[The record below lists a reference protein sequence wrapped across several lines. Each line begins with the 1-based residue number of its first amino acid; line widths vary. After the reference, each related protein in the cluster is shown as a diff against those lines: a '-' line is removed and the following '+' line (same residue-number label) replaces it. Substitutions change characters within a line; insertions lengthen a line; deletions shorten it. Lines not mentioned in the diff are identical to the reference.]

1 MRVTDRMTS
10 DRVLYNIQ
18 KVIGQISK
26 LHDQISS
33 GTKVRYPSDDAVLAT
48 RSSNLDSRLR
58 ELKQY
63 ERNVNY
69 AQSIVKAYDT
79 NVQQVS
85 EIYQRLRELLV
96 QAANGTL
103 TADQRQAIAQEIA
116 QIKRQLIQI
125 ANTQV
130 GSDYIFAGLQG
141 SKPPVSED
149 GQIQI
154 KPEALQS
161 RTTLVF
167 GYLLEYGINV
177 KDLFVTD
184 GNQSVFSILDMT
196 LKALERNEPRFISE
210 VALASVNYLEKS
222 VSENLAKIGAMERV
236 VEAASNRIDEL
247 NIFMTEHLSQER
259 DVDITEAVTSLSMK
273 QAVLN
278 AALKSAANLLRN
290 TLVDFIS

>member
-18 KVIGQISK
+18 KVINQISK

-58 ELKQY
+58 ELEQY
-63 ERNVNY
+63 ERNTNY
-69 AQSIVKAYDT
+69 VQNIVKGYDT
-79 NVQQVS
+79 AVQQVS
-85 EIYQRLRELLV
+85 ELYQRLRELLV
-96 QAANGTL
+96 QASNGTL
-103 TADQRQAIAQEIA
+103 TADQRLAIAQEIA

-130 GSDYIFAGLQG
+130 GSDYIFAGLEG
-141 SKPPVSED
+141 NKPPVSED
-149 GQIQI
+149 GEIQV
-154 KPEALQS
+154 KPEALSS
-161 RTTLVF
+161 RSTVVL
-167 GYLLEYGINV
+167 GYPLEYGINV

-184 GNQSVFSILDMT
+184 ANQSVFNLLDMT
-196 LKALERNEPRFISE
+196 LKALERNDQRFLSE

-222 VSENLAKIGAMERV
+222 VSENLAKIGAMQRV
-236 VEAASNRIDEL
+236 VEAALNRLDEL
-247 NIFMTEHLSQER
+247 NTFMTEYLSRER
-259 DVDITEAVTSLSMK
+259 DVDITEAVTNLSMK

-278 AALKSAANLLRN
+278 AALRSAANLLRN
-290 TLVDFIS
+290 TLVDFVS

>member
-10 DRVLYNIQ
+10 DRVLHNIQ
-18 KVIGQISK
+18 KVINQISK

-58 ELKQY
+58 ELEQY
-63 ERNVNY
+63 ERNTNY
-69 AQSIVKAYDT
+69 VQNIVKGYDT
-79 NVQQVS
+79 AVQQVS
-85 EIYQRLRELLV
+85 ELYQRLRELLV
-96 QAANGTL
+96 QASNGTL
-103 TADQRQAIAQEIA
+103 TADQRLAIAQEIA
-116 QIKRQLIQI
+116 QIKQQLIQI

-130 GSDYIFAGLQG
+130 GSDYIFAGLEG
-141 SKPPVSED
+141 NKPPVSED
-149 GQIQI
+149 GEIQV
-154 KPEALQS
+154 KPEALSS
-161 RTTLVF
+161 RSTVVL
-167 GYLLEYGINV
+167 GYPLEYGINV

-184 GNQSVFSILDMT
+184 ANQSVFNLLDMT
-196 LKALERNEPRFISE
+196 LKALERNDQRFLSE

-222 VSENLAKIGAMERV
+222 VSENLAKIGAMQRV
-236 VEAASNRIDEL
+236 VEAALNRLDEL
-247 NIFMTEHLSQER
+247 NTFMTEYLSRER
-259 DVDITEAVTSLSMK
+259 DVDITEAVTNLSMK

>member
-18 KVIGQISK
+18 RVIGQISK

-116 QIKRQLIQI
+116 QIKKQLVQI

-154 KPEALQS
+154 KPEALQNRS
-161 RTTLVF
+161 TLVF
-167 GYLLEYGINV
+167 GYPLEYGISV

-196 LKALERNEPRFISE
+196 LKALERNEPRFISD

-222 VSENLAKIGAMERV
+222 VSENLARIGAMQRV

>member
-18 KVIGQISK
+18 RVIGQISK

-116 QIKRQLIQI
+116 QIKKQLVQI

-141 SKPPVSED
+141 SEPPVSED

-154 KPEALQS
+154 KPEALQNRS
-161 RTTLVF
+161 TLVF
-167 GYLLEYGINV
+167 GYPLEYGISV

-196 LKALERNEPRFISE
+196 LKALERNEPRFISD

-222 VSENLAKIGAMERV
+222 VSENLAKIGAMQRV

-259 DVDITEAVTSLSMK
+259 DVDVTEAVTSLSMK

>member
-69 AQSIVKAYDT
+69 VQSIVKAYDT

-96 QAANGTL
+96 QASNGTL
-103 TADQRQAIAQEIA
+103 TADQRQAIAQEIV
-116 QIKRQLIQI
+116 QIKKQLIQI

-161 RTTLVF
+161 RTTLVL
-167 GYLLEYGINV
+167 GYPLEYGISV

-222 VSENLAKIGAMERV
+222 VSENLAKIGATERV

>member
-18 KVIGQISK
+18 KVINQISK

-58 ELKQY
+58 ELEQY
-63 ERNVNY
+63 ERNTNY
-69 AQSIVKAYDT
+69 VQNIVKGYDT
-79 NVQQVS
+79 AVQQVS
-85 EIYQRLRELLV
+85 ELYQRLRELLV
-96 QAANGTL
+96 QASNGTL
-103 TADQRQAIAQEIA
+103 TADQRLAIAQEIA

-125 ANTQV
+125 TNTQV
-130 GSDYIFAGLQG
+130 GSDYIFAGLEG
-141 SKPPVSED
+141 NKPPVSED
-149 GQIQI
+149 GEIQV
-154 KPEALQS
+154 KPEALSS
-161 RTTLVF
+161 RSTVVL
-167 GYLLEYGINV
+167 GYPLEYGINV

-184 GNQSVFSILDMT
+184 ANQSVFNLLDMT
-196 LKALERNEPRFISE
+196 LKALERNDQRFLSE

-222 VSENLAKIGAMERV
+222 VSENLAKIGAMQRV
-236 VEAASNRIDEL
+236 VEAALNRLDEL
-247 NIFMTEHLSQER
+247 NTFMTEYLSRER
-259 DVDITEAVTSLSMK
+259 DVDITEAVTNLSMK

-278 AALKSAANLLRN
+278 AALRSAANLLRN

>member
-58 ELKQY
+58 ELKQC

-103 TADQRQAIAQEIA
+103 TADQRQAIAQEIT

-161 RTTLVF
+161 RTTSVF
-167 GYLLEYGINV
+167 GYPLEYGINV

>member
-18 KVIGQISK
+18 KVINQISK

-58 ELKQY
+58 ELEQY
-63 ERNVNY
+63 ERNTNY
-69 AQSIVKAYDT
+69 VQNIVKGYDT
-79 NVQQVS
+79 AVQQVS
-85 EIYQRLRELLV
+85 ELYQRLRELLV
-96 QAANGTL
+96 QASNGTL
-103 TADQRQAIAQEIA
+103 TADQRLAIAQEIA

-130 GSDYIFAGLQG
+130 GSDYIFAGLEG
-141 SKPPVSED
+141 NKPPVSED
-149 GQIQI
+149 GEIQV
-154 KPEALQS
+154 KPEALSS
-161 RTTLVF
+161 RSTVVL
-167 GYLLEYGINV
+167 GYPLEYGINV

-184 GNQSVFSILDMT
+184 ANQSVFNLLDMT
-196 LKALERNEPRFISE
+196 LKALERNDQRFLSE

-222 VSENLAKIGAMERV
+222 VSENLAKIGAMQRV
-236 VEAASNRIDEL
+236 VEAALNRLDEL
-247 NIFMTEHLSQER
+247 NTFMTEYLSRER
-259 DVDITEAVTSLSMK
+259 DVDITEAVTNLSMK

-278 AALKSAANLLRN
+278 AALRSAANLLRN